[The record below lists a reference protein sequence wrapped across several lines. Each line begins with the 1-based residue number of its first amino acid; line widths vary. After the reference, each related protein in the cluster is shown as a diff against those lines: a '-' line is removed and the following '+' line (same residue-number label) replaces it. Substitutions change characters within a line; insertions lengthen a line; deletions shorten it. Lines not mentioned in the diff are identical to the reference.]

1 MYETANKLRDR
12 EDNAR
17 QKDEVY
23 DELKSELN
31 ILRENCVQRERKQF
45 MMLENLDRSER
56 LNRGKEGE
64 INSFVFE
71 VPAKKICVDKA
82 TTLGAV
88 AVGVD
93 ANISKNNN
101 AKVELG
107 VDPVDDVNFLEI
119 AGYIAKESVKDVA
132 KGDDLSLMQSTG
144 IT

>member
-93 ANISKNNN
+93 ANISKNEVV
-101 AKVELG
+101 KGEVSG
-107 VDPVDDVNFLEI
+107 VDP
-119 AGYIAKESVKDVA
+119 
-132 KGDDLSLMQSTG
+132 
-144 IT
+144 